1 MLVVDVLIVVI
12 LVVALIAGLRRGLFA
27 SLGTILGLVAG
38 GLAAFWLLPLISAWL
53 PLPVW
58 RGAAVVAA
66 GIGLLILGA
75 AIGSAIGAALR
86 SGVDQTPLK
95 GFERFLG
102 GMASVVVA
110 ALAVVL
116 VAPTIELIGAPAIS
130 TAVSSSRVLQGI
142 DALIPEPVD
151 ATLAELRS
159 AVMDDGIPRLDA
171 LLETGGAPA
180 APPVALDDP
189 ELQQA
194 GASVARISGVAYACG
209 TGATGSGFVIAEDR
223 LVTNAHVVA
232 GVDTPIVEL
241 PGREAREGRIVYF
254 DPIDDIAVVA
264 VDGLDAASLTLS
276 DLLAPGTAA
285 AVQGYPNGGPFTSVP
300 ATVLSAGTVPVPDVY
315 DETSAPREIYA
326 LQADVRPGNSGGP
339 LLTDDGEV
347 AGVVFARGLDSDQR
361 GYAITTTELAPVV
374 QQSGSLDDA
383 VSSGRCT
390 G

>member
-1 MLVVDVLIVVI
+1 MLVVDVLVVVI
-12 LVVALIAGLRRGLFA
+12 LIAALVTGLRRGLLA
-27 SLGTILGLVAG
+27 SLGTIVGLVVG

-53 PLPVW
+53 PSPVW

-75 AIGSAIGAALR
+75 TIGSAIGAALR
-86 SGVDQTPLK
+86 NGVDRTPLK

-102 GMASVVVA
+102 GIASVAVA
-110 ALAVVL
+110 AVTLVL
-116 VAPTIELIGAPAIS
+116 VAPTIAITGAPAIS
-130 TAVSSSRVLQGI
+130 TAVSSSKVLQGI
-142 DALIPEPVD
+142 DSLIPEPVD
-151 ATLAELRS
+151 ATIAQLRA
-159 AVMDDGIPRLDA
+159 AVMDDGLPRLDA
-171 LLETGGAPA
+171 LLETGGGPA
-180 APPVALDDP
+180 ESPIAIDDP

-194 GASVARISGVAYACG
+194 AASVARISGVAYSCG
-209 TGATGSGFVIAEDR
+209 TGATGSGFVVAKDR

-241 PGREAREGRIVYF
+241 PGRQAREGRIVYF

-264 VDGLDAASLTLS
+264 VDGLDATA
-276 DLLAPGTAA
+276 LAVAAVLPPGTAA
-285 AVQGYPNGGPFTSVP
+285 AVQGYPHGGPFQSVP
-300 ATVLSAGTVPVPDVY
+300 ATVLSVGTVPVPDVY
-315 DETSAPREIYA
+315 DETAAPREIYS

-347 AGVVFARGLDSDQR
+347 AGIVFARGIDSDSR
-361 GYAITTTELAPVV
+361 GYAMTTTELAPVLDAI
-374 QQSGSLDDA
+374 SGMDGA